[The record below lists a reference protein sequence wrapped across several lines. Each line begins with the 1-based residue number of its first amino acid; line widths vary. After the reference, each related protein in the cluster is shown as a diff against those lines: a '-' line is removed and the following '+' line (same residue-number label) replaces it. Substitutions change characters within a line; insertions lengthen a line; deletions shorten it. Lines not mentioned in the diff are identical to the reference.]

1 MLSLGAI
8 EQSPMP
14 SGYSRS
20 NAINSGRILE
30 TNTENLLRMVE
41 LVKLTGQKVSASHI
55 LEVYRGSLSQ
65 MVKKHR
71 HETVRLHGAG
81 KHLAKGEASRILHHL
96 VVEDFLAE
104 E

>member
-1 MLSLGAI
+1 LVHFGEKFDSSTCQKTCDNCVKVTSFV
-8 EQSPMP
+8 EKDV
-14 SGYSRS
+14 
-20 NAINSGRILE
+20 
-30 TNTENLLRMVE
+30 TESAKQLVE